1 MDQLSTVDR
10 FVLFVVRTSR
20 HDLSVG
26 AVRRLTGL
34 PSVVVT
40 KAIKQLESQDLIEA
54 VEQRGEICYHPVGL
68 TESPL
73 MVDYEGW
80 LDAYCSHPA
89 PVEEGDTEAM
99 TFTSCGIVILS
110 TVLTGSRDAQFLT
123 RLTTFPEG
131 FVRLVV
137 GMMDR
142 LDLWWS
148 ERLFDLETTIQQP
161 SLDFTEVDASLHSM
175 TEEFWSAWRSPGLG
189 AALDTLRAGQQYGG
203 LRDRWIDKNSSVG
216 GPFLVM

>member
-1 MDQLSTVDR
+1 
-10 FVLFVVRTSR
+10 
-20 HDLSVG
+20 
-26 AVRRLTGL
+26 
-34 PSVVVT
+34 
-40 KAIKQLESQDLIEA
+40 
-54 VEQRGEICYHPVGL
+54 
-68 TESPL
+68 
-73 MVDYEGW
+73 
-80 LDAYCSHPA
+80 
-89 PVEEGDTEAM
+89 
-99 TFTSCGIVILS
+99 
-110 TVLTGSRDAQFLT
+110 
-123 RLTTFPEG
+123 
-131 FVRLVV
+131 VRLVV